1 MVEIPF
7 LGRLA
12 YILINTEFHVEIRF
26 GASIQGDCELFV
38 EGRCLAVVKNVLT
51 NLKISPAM
59 TIPANS
65 PNNSDLGGS
74 ALEQVTPKII
84 NLTTIQFGTFAKWN
98 ETRLH
103 YGHLSSRKASPRVC
117 LHFRFSSEKVG
128 RCVEVAFTFH
138 RE

>member
-7 LGRLA
+7 LVRLA

-38 EGRCLAVVKNVLT
+38 EGRCLAVVKNVPT
-51 NLKISPAM
+51 TLKISPAM

-98 ETRLH
+98 ETRPPLRPSFESQSIAE
-103 YGHLSSRKASPRVC
+103 GL
-117 LHFRFSSEKVG
+117 
-128 RCVEVAFTFH
+128 FTF
-138 RE
+138 